1 MQVDRLVLK
10 CQSGSDRWQ
19 RDSLKA
25 QISGGKAALL
35 ANALRTTR
43 STCARQTHSQGNR
56 AADIDAA
63 ALEKEQMTVKT
74 WNLAPFLGGAPF
86 QAEPKKRKKIKEM
99 LTGFRSFGYKR
110 RFTLQFHFINHS

>member
-1 MQVDRLVLK
+1 MPVRLGPMAK
-10 CQSGSDRWQ
+10 GFAEGANIRRQSRITCQRVED
-19 RDSLKA
+19 
-25 QISGGKAALL
+25 
-35 ANALRTTR
+35 NAFHL
-43 STCARQTHSQGNR
+43 CAPGTLSQGNR